1 MKTRLTAVIL
11 SALFAMGFAG
21 KTYAGEETKLEDH
34 PNLTVRGEA
43 LLKVPADQMHL
54 NIAAVT
60 YAETAD
66 RALDQNTALMQNV
79 VHALRKIGLTED
91 EYQTGQFQIEPQW
104 SQRPRQAPEDW
115 RPRIT
120 GYTVTNRLAIKTKK
134 LPLAGKLIGA
144 ATDAGANAI
153 DSIVFDLSDQ
163 RKYRAQAI
171 REATANALADA
182 RSLADAA
189 SVKLVRVLSLSL
201 DNAVTTPFR
210 VQPESFARGLMA
222 AEAAAPPISS
232 GEVTVQAG
240 VMLVYEIGE

>member
-1 MKTRLTAVIL
+1 MKTRLTALIL
-11 SALFAMGFAG
+11 SALFAMGFVG
-21 KTYAGEETKLEDH
+21 KTYAGGETKLDDR

-43 LLKVPADQMHL
+43 LLRVQADQMHL

-60 YAETAD
+60 HAETAD
-66 RALDQNTALMQNV
+66 RALDQNTVLMQNV
-79 VHALRKIGLTED
+79 IQALKKIGLTED
-91 EYQTGQFQIEPQW
+91 EYQTGQFQIEPVW

-120 GYTVTNRLAIKTKK
+120 GYTVTNRLAIKTQK

-153 DSIVFDLSDQ
+153 DSILFDLSDQ

-210 VQPESFARGLMA
+210 VPPESFARGLMA

>member
-1 MKTRLTAVIL
+1 MKTRLMAVVL
-11 SALFAMGFAG
+11 SVLFAMGFSG
-21 KTYAGEETKLEDH
+21 KTYAGEETKLDER

-60 YAETAD
+60 HAETAD
-66 RALDQNTALMQNV
+66 RALDQNTALMENV
-79 VHALRKIGLTED
+79 IQALKKTGLTED
-91 EYQTGQFQIEPQW
+91 EYQTGQFQIDPEW
-104 SQRPRQAPEDW
+104 SPRPRQTPEEW
-115 RPRIT
+115 RPRIV
-120 GYTVTNRLAIKTKK
+120 GYSVTNRLAIKTKK
-134 LPLAGKLIGA
+134 LTLAGKLIGA

-153 DSIVFDLSDQ
+153 DSIVFDLADP
-163 RKYRAQAI
+163 RKYRGQAI
-171 REATANALADA
+171 QQATANALADA

-189 SVKLVRVLSLSL
+189 SVKLVRVLTLSL
-201 DNAVTTPFR
+201 DNAVATPFR
-210 VQPESFARGLMA
+210 VGAESFARGAMT